1 LLALIFEGGKKQQ
14 QCSDMKYNKIKD
26 KKYYI
31 VGTVKTNPIESV
43 GRQNRYP

>member
-1 LLALIFEGGKKQQ
+1 MVRLTLTKH
-14 QCSDMKYNKIKD
+14 KYNKIKD